1 MRRRDLLAGLLAA
14 TTVGTVRAQQPSSKV
29 WRVAFFYP
37 GTMGDP
43 EREVV
48 GVFRSELGKLG
59 YIEGKNLVFDLW
71 EANGRLERIPSSWTS
86 SSPCGPI

>member
-48 GVFRSELGKLG
+48 GVFRSELRTQRR
-59 YIEGKNLVFDLW
+59 VR
-71 EANGRLERIPSSWTS
+71 GRR
-86 SSPCGPI
+86 